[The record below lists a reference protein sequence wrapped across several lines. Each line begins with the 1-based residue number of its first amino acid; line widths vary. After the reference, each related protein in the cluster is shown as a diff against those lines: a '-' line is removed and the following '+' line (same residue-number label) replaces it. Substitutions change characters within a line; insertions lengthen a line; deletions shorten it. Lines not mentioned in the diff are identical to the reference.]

1 MQKDGLVKLGYKV
14 DFNTLLSIITMCLL
28 LVNSLDKIQLK
39 TVTLACYHGGLSSYG
54 QIILDSRNIK
64 MQYKG

>member
-28 LVNSLDKIQLK
+28 LVNSLDKN
-39 TVTLACYHGGLSSYG
+39 TT
-54 QIILDSRNIK
+54 
-64 MQYKG
+64 